1 MNQTAEY
8 TPTQPLYYNSLY
20 VKAAYTTTIPLCLIK
35 LLTFFMM
42 LQCSEDLPQELLFT
56 TVYLKCRDAQAHD
69 ANHYVNGYGL
79 LKPLPVQENPLREN
93 CG

>member
-56 TVYLKCRDAQAHD
+56 TVSVQAEHTRMIIT
-69 ANHYVNGYGL
+69 G
-79 LKPLPVQENPLREN
+79 KIE
-93 CG
+93 